1 MPRSR
6 RLRKVVVITGA
17 STGVGRA
24 TALAF
29 ARLGADVALLA
40 RDVQTLEATASAAR
54 ALGVAALS
62 IALDASAAD
71 AVETAA
77 RQIEETLGPIDVWIN
92 HAMAVMFPPVARMTP
107 AEFARVAEAT
117 YLSYVWG
124 TMAALKRMSMRN
136 RGVIVQVGSA
146 LAYHT
151 IARRS
156 ASYGATHAIRGF
168 TDALRRELLH
178 ERSRV
183 RVTMV
188 QMPPVNASQFDWTA
202 ARTSVTPCPVVPF
215 YQPEAAAHAIVRAAT
230 HARHELQAGGVPI
243 RAVAEHLSG
252 THRMRRLSDAEA
264 KTTSASLWL
273 DTHRSAAFG
282 AAIALALLALLA
294 RKHPQRYS

>member
-29 ARLGADVALLA
+29 ARQGADVALLA
-40 RDVQTLEATASAAR
+40 RDVLALEATASAAR
-54 ALGVAALS
+54 ALGVTALP
-62 IALDASAAD
+62 IALDVGAAD

-77 RQIEETLGPIDVWIN
+77 RRIEETLGPIDVWIN
-92 HAMAVMFPPVARMTP
+92 NAMAVMFPPVARTTT

-117 YLSYVWG
+117 YLGYVWG

-136 RGVIVQVGSA
+136 RGAIVQVSSA

-151 IARRS
+151 IARQS
-156 ASYGATHAIRGF
+156 AAYGAKHAIRGF
-168 TDALRRELLH
+168 TDALCRELLH

-202 ARTSVTPCPVVPF
+202 AHMSGTPRPVVPV
-215 YQPEAAAHAIVRAAT
+215 YQPEVAAHAIVRAAT
-230 HARHELQAGGVPI
+230 HTRREPQAGVASI
-243 RAVAEHLSG
+243 EAVAENISG
-252 THRMRRLSDAEA
+252 AHRSRRLPDVEA

-273 DTHRSAAFG
+273 DTQRSAAFG

-294 RKHPQRYS
+294 RKHPPRYS